1 MKNHLRAV
9 TATLLFWAGGFSLAS
24 AEPVTITSGLISVTG
39 SSNSSPVELQ
49 GTDGVRPFTFTGFIS
64 ADSVFGARGCIPCGT
79 GQTSLSLNITTNGMD
94 MPGALTYGED
104 SYLVGNLAD
113 SYGSVNFLVSG
124 FTLLPPPPTAAN
136 QTATISGSFQLDPG
150 SGFVAPISG
159 GPYQYSGAE
168 LNGSGMATVT
178 MFTEDLDG
186 QLHWSFRTAQYRF
199 GDQAPVPE
207 PASLLLLS
215 SGLAGLAFHRRK
227 RGTARRDGTQ
237 GREPSPV

>member
-1 MKNHLRAV
+1 MKNNLRAV
-9 TATLLFWAGGFSLAS
+9 TATLLLWAGGFSLAS
-24 AEPVTITSGLISVTG
+24 AEPVTITSGLITVTG
-39 SSNSSPVELQ
+39 LSNSSPVELQ

-64 ADSVFGARGCIPCGT
+64 SDSVFGVRGCIPCGT
-79 GQTSLSLNITTNGMD
+79 GQTSLSLNITTNGID

-136 QTATISGSFQLDPG
+136 QTATIAGSFQLDPG

-159 GPYQYSGAE
+159 GPYQNPFAE
-168 LNGSGMATVT
+168 LNGSGMATVSLFAEAT
-178 MFTEDLDG
+178 GPSALN
-186 QLHWSFRTAQYRF
+186 WSLRSAEYQF
-199 GDQAPVPE
+199 APIPE
-207 PASLLLLS
+207 PASFVLLG
-215 SGLAGLAFHRRK
+215 SGLAGLVMRRRK
-227 RGTARRDGTQ
+227 RGTARRDGPQ